1 MFSSAAPAEA
11 APTVCCR
18 AGNGR
23 ASVPAADVNAMRA
36 SCRATATVPGLAEL
50 RQTGNYR
57 VLTPNDL
64 ASIFALLRPIPGFAT
79 LLLGDRLTRAF
90 QGARRPAVRKSSV
103 RPRPVPPYQPGFPL
117 S

>member
-1 MFSSAAPAEA
+1 MNALNPKVSRLNLRSDVFIRSTRGGGSDSL
-11 APTVCCR
+11 CR

-36 SCRATATVPGLAEL
+36 SCRATAIVPGLAEL

-90 QGARRPAVRKSSV
+90 QGARRPAV
-103 RPRPVPPYQPGFPL
+103 
-117 S
+117 